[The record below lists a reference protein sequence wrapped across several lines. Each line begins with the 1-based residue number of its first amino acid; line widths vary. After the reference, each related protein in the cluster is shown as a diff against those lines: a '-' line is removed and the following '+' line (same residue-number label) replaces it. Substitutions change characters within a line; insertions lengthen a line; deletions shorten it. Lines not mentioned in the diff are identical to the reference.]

1 MLLQQLFTKY
11 DISVILEWA
20 ETAPHE
26 KEVVHVAKKIW
37 KKNSYASTWCITKW
51 RCLG

>member
-26 KEVVHVAKKIW
+26 KEVVHVAKRYE
-37 KKNSYASTWCITKW
+37 KKNSYASTWYAPKW
-51 RCLG
+51 GYLG